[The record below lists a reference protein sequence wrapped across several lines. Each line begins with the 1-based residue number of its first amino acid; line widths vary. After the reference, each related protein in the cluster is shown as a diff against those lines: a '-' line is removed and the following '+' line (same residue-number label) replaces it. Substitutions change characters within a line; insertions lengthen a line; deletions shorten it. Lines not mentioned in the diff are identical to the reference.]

1 MRDAREV
8 RVGIRIERERIEPE
22 KEELAKRE
30 ETHNVL
36 QDSYSFASKGEG
48 ETERVRGREEERGTS
63 KAKGRERPK
72 HSIERARR
80 GDASLVGT
88 RSVPVSNL
96 VGCLE
101 PLR

>member
-36 QDSYSFASKGEG
+36 QDSYSFASRGEG
-48 ETERVRGREEERGTS
+48 ETERVRGREEER
-63 KAKGRERPK
+63 ERN
-72 HSIERARR
+72 E
-80 GDASLVGT
+80 
-88 RSVPVSNL
+88 
-96 VGCLE
+96 
-101 PLR
+101 